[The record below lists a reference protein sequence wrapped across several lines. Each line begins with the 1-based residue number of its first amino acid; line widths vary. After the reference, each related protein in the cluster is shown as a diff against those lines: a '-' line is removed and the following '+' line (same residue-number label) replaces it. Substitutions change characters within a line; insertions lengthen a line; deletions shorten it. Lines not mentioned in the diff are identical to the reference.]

1 MTRKIS
7 LRKSKKPL
15 FENKF
20 TKCVSKP
27 KDLQKVLKSL
37 GIQNKSGGYIAASP
51 SENQIIKQATNPISK
66 LFKISISTWQE
77 VPRQNFP
84 IRQIDTQLNLTLI
97 IIKKL
102 KLVSSTGESRLQ
114 KQQQMVKF

>member
-1 MTRKIS
+1 MRKIS

-51 SENQIIKQATNPISK
+51 SEYQVIKQATNPISK

-102 KLVSSTGESRLQ
+102 KLVSSTGESRSQ